1 MEKLKRNKI
10 CFRRLS
16 MRCMRQIPIK
26 GNELILPCWPLIEC
40 ERNLCLKERR
50 EKKERLNGCKITMGW
65 RWELD
70 RKPLAKG
77 HTRLNILDQ
86 SLLNPVRTKQALEKH
101 LSNVGV
107 PNGTKLRML
116 LLKEEVAQKM
126 SMMTQYRKDRAYN
139 SKAPSLRTIC
149 D

>member
-1 MEKLKRNKI
+1 ME
-10 CFRRLS
+10 S
-16 MRCMRQIPIK
+16 QVMYYQITD
-26 GNELILPCWPLIEC
+26 LIF
-40 ERNLCLKERR
+40 
-50 EKKERLNGCKITMGW
+50 
-65 RWELD
+65 
-70 RKPLAKG
+70 G

-101 LSNVGV
+101 HSNVGV

-149 D
+149 DQKRQDHKYRNPLVHFRSCNLYCRIMSNSQQYLNTGSGERGPSGISWCLVNSDIS